1 MACKMLIDGDWVD
14 ALDGRTFPVDNP
26 ATGEIVMEVPF
37 GSAADVAPAIAAARR
52 ALPQWREAGAWERG
66 AILRRTG
73 ELVRE
78 RVDELA
84 RAMTQECGK
93 PLAEAKGEWGSAADV
108 FDWFAEEGKR
118 AYGRLIPSHVANKR
132 MMTIVRPVGVA
143 AAITAWNFPGIL
155 PARKW
160 AAGLAAGCTVVGR
173 PSELTPLSSMLLA
186 SLLVEAGLPPGV
198 LNLVNGD
205 PAGMGEAFTDSPEVD
220 KISFTGSQRVGS
232 ILMRNAA
239 PHFKRLSLE
248 PGGSAPVIV
257 FADSDIEQAAES
269 SVTAKFRNNGQ
280 VCISP
285 SRFYVE
291 QPAYEDFLEASVAAA
306 ERLVIGNGLD
316 EGVTVGPMVTEAG
329 RDKVEDFVGDALQRG
344 AKVVTG
350 AGRPEGMDEGWF
362 YKPTIL
368 TNITDD
374 MRLSCEEVFG
384 PVMAVSSYRS
394 LDDALAQANSTPYG
408 LAGYAITRDVGNMV
422 RVAEELEFGVVGVND
437 LVPAVAQAPFGG
449 MKQSGF
455 GREGGQEG
463 LQEYLETRFVSLAF

>member
-1 MACKMLIDGDWVD
+1 MPCKMLIDGDWVD

-26 ATGEIVMEVPF
+26 ATGEVVMEVPF

-52 ALPQWREAGAWERG
+52 ALPEWREASAWERG

-73 ELVRE
+73 ELIRE

-93 PLAEAKGEWGSAADV
+93 PLVEAKGEWGSAADV

-155 PARKW
+155 PSRKW

-186 SLLVEAGLPPGV
+186 GLLVEAGLPPGV

-220 KISFTGSQRVGS
+220 KISFTGSQRVGR

-248 PGGSAPVIV
+248 LGGSAPVIV
-257 FADSDIEQAAES
+257 FADSDIEQAAEV

-291 QPAYEDFLEASVAAA
+291 QPAYEDFLEASKAAA
-306 ERLVIGNGLD
+306 ERLVLGNGLD

-350 AGRPEGMDEGWF
+350 ACRPEGMDEGWF

-368 TNITDD
+368 TDITDD
-374 MRLSCEEVFG
+374 MRLSCDEVFG

-394 LDDALAQANSTPYG
+394 LDDALAQANGTPYG

-422 RVAEELEFGVVGVND
+422 RVAEELEFGIVGVND

>member
-1 MACKMLIDGDWVD
+1 MLIDGDWVD

-26 ATGEIVMEVPF
+26 ATGEVVMEVPF

-132 MMTIVRPVGVA
+132 LMTIVRPVGVA

-248 PGGSAPVIV
+248 LGGSAPVIV

-306 ERLVIGNGLD
+306 ERLVIGNGLED
-316 EGVTVGPMVTEAG
+316 GVTVGPMVTEAG
-329 RDKVEDFVGDALQRG
+329 RNKVEDFVGDALQRG

-350 AGRPEGMDEGWF
+350 AGRPQGMDEGWF

-394 LDDALAQANSTPYG
+394 LDDALAQANGTPYG

-422 RVAEELEFGVVGVND
+422 RVAEELEFGVVGIND